1 MIKTRLLLGAA
12 IAAFGIIPVAQ
23 ANQVEVSQTASWD
36 NSVDVSV
43 TWSVDLHKSLNID
56 GSIQIFGLV
65 IVDDLSQAVLDD
77 KQIIDGNEVLFEDY
91 QNAYQDWSTDG
102 TGAEPGLGQGPG
114 DLYYTEEGT
123 AQGPATYTNTVTAG
137 DGTLTDAS
145 GNIGLNMAAGDYN
158 LQENAAVISS
168 AESLFPGEGEGFGG
182 AAEAQSAS
190 LQNLYNNIFN
200 DPSFVS
206 PTSQNAHTAEL
217 ENTDI
222 DNTVAIGAG
231 LADGADGNIGV
242 NAAAGA
248 FNIQKNALVIATVN
262 GGDLAEAVATTFQ
275 DIEENSSVHEDTTNN
290 VSIGASLIGASGNIG
305 VNLASGVGNLQLN
318 TLTIAN
324 ALFTGEP
331 PAVTDTGPGGVTDTG
346 PGGGGGG

>member
-12 IAAFGIIPVAQ
+12 LAAFGIIPVAQ
-23 ANQVEVSQTASWD
+23 ANQVEVSQSASWD
-36 NSVDVSV
+36 NSVDVNVDWSVSV
-43 TWSVDLHKSLNID
+43 TKNLNID
-56 GSIQIFGLV
+56 GSIQIFG
-65 IVDDLSQAVLDD
+65 IVGIDDLAQASLDD
-77 KQIIDGNEVLFEDY
+77 KQIIDGNSVLFEDY

-102 TGAEPGLGQGPG
+102 TGAEPGLGQTAG
-114 DLYYTEEGT
+114 DPHYTEEGGPH
-123 AQGPATYTNTVTAG
+123 GPALYTNTVSAG
-137 DGTLTDAS
+137 DGTLENAS

-168 AESLFPGEGEGFGG
+168 ADSFGFGDIALGG

-200 DPSFVS
+200 DPS
-206 PTSQNAHTAEL
+206 PQGEAPHTAEL

-222 DNTVAIGAG
+222 DNTVSIGAG
-231 LADGADGNIGV
+231 LANGADGNIGV

-248 FNIQKNALVIATVN
+248 FNIQKNALVIATVAS
-262 GGDLAEAVATTFQ
+262 GDLSEAVATTFQ
-275 DIEENSSVHEDTTNN
+275 DVEENASVHEDTTNN
-290 VSIGASLIGASGNIG
+290 VTIGASLIGASGNIG

-324 ALFTGEP
+324 ALGQGP
-331 PAVTDTGPGGVTDTG
+331 TDTGPVDTGPVDTG
-346 PGGGGGG
+346 PGGGTGPSGG